1 MRDRQELKGEYF
13 QNFKAKGDNQEY
25 LRHAISEAGLH
36 CCDNCGYITDELV
49 RFKDYHFTKSN
60 VLAAYYN
67 TLCDDCYE
75 YFYSQDFVK
84 PIKQD

>member
-13 QNFKAKGDNQEY
+13 QNFKAEDDNQEY

-49 RFKDYHFTKSN
+49 RFKDNDFVQSQKLKKNYE
-60 VLAAYYN
+60 

-75 YFYSQDFVK
+75 YMYSQDFIK
-84 PIKQD
+84 PIKED